1 MVQWLG
7 LCSQC
12 RGPGFDL
19 WSENQI
25 PHAATKTWD
34 SQISIFEKRSKAES
48 QFSRPTNTSPPGN
61 LTSPTLSGPPLVF
74 PGPTQ
79 SSPPRLATPYPGVP
93 LLDLFG

>member
-34 SQISIFEKRSKAES
+34 SQISIFEKRSKAEY
-48 QFSRPTNTSPPGN
+48 QFSRPTNTLPPGN
-61 LTSPTLSGPPLVF
+61 LTSPTLSGPPLSSLGPPSRHPHVLPLPTLGF
-74 PGPTQ
+74 P
-79 SSPPRLATPYPGVP
+79 
-93 LLDLFG
+93 F